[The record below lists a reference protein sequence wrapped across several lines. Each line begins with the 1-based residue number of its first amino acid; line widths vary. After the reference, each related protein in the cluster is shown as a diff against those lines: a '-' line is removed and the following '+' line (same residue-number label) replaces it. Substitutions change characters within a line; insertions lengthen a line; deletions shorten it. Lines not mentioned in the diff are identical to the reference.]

1 MAARDVVPVKSLM
14 RGMVLI
20 MGSFAPNG
28 SSALDATQRKGLG
41 YTVAR
46 SSAGLFK
53 ITLTDKY
60 ADIVSAVASLQAP
73 AAIDLVPQIGL
84 IVASTPTVAASV
96 EVRLL
101 VAAVATDQAANAN
114 ARVNFVIAVRN
125 SAAKPVYGA

>member
-1 MAARDVVPVKSLM
+1 MAARNLAPLRSLVREMVPIV
-14 RGMVLI
+14 
-20 MGSFAPNG
+20 GSFAPNG
-28 SSALDATQRKGLG
+28 ASALDATSRKGLG

-101 VAAVATDQAANAN
+101 VAAVATDQTANAN
-114 ARVNFVIAVRN
+114 ARVNFTIWVRN